1 MPFCLLKKYLP
12 AVWMELKYE
21 GEWIHVYVWLGPFA
35 VHLQLSQH
43 CKKKKKCLPVCYGF
57 FFFFLVCLLSF
68 LDLHSIWN
76 LLL

>member
-43 CKKKKKCLPVCYGF
+43 CKKKKMPACLLWV

>member
-43 CKKKKKCLPVCYGF
+43 CKKKKKKACLF
-57 FFFFLVCLLSF
+57 AMLFFFLVCLLSF

-76 LLL
+76 LFL